1 MMQRESGGLCLAQ
14 TVPLCSCR
22 LDTDGGLAAS
32 RFLLDPQGICKLFGE
47 NTWAAIAE
55 SA

>member
-1 MMQRESGGLCLAQ
+1 MIQRESGGLCVAQ

-22 LDTDGGLAAS
+22 LDIDGAWPPVHFSYTRKAFVSCLG
-32 RFLLDPQGICKLFGE
+32 R
-47 NTWAAIAE
+47 NTWAAIAQ